1 MFHSGPLVIND
12 GISPFIQKL
21 NESVISKFRRTFN
34 MIVNFP
40 FVSFGI
46 YQKPIIFA

>member
-21 NESVISKFRRTFN
+21 NESVISKFRSN

>member
-21 NESVISKFRRTFN
+21 NESVISKFRS